1 MLKMD
6 NNSILQT
13 NFNNELINPIELVI
27 LFLIIQEFL
36 HDYNKFND
44 YIKGF
49 STQNERIARL
59 EELVFEL

>member
-1 MLKMD
+1 MD